1 MLRSTIT
8 ENGAV
13 RGVVGTNARITVYK
27 GIPYAAPPIGKNRW
41 RAPQPVE
48 NWEGV
53 RVCDHFG
60 PICYQ
65 KTPGKDPNAFYS
77 KEWHV
82 DPEILN
88 SEDGLYLNIWTPAN
102 RPGERLPVM
111 AWIHGGGMQ
120 EGYSYEMEF
129 DGEEFAAR
137 GVILVSIGYRLNLF
151 GFLCHPEITRENPE
165 APANFALLDQ
175 AAAIRWIKRN
185 IEHFGGDPEN
195 ITIFGQFGGG
205 DAVQF

>member
-27 GIPYAAPPIGKNRW
+27 GIPYAAPPVGKNRW

-65 KTPGKDPNAFYS
+65 KTPG
-77 KEWHV
+77 
-82 DPEILN
+82 
-88 SEDGLYLNIWTPAN
+88 
-102 RPGERLPVM
+102 
-111 AWIHGGGMQ
+111 
-120 EGYSYEMEF
+120 
-129 DGEEFAAR
+129 
-137 GVILVSIGYRLNLF
+137 
-151 GFLCHPEITRENPE
+151 
-165 APANFALLDQ
+165 
-175 AAAIRWIKRN
+175 
-185 IEHFGGDPEN
+185 
-195 ITIFGQFGGG
+195 
-205 DAVQF
+205 